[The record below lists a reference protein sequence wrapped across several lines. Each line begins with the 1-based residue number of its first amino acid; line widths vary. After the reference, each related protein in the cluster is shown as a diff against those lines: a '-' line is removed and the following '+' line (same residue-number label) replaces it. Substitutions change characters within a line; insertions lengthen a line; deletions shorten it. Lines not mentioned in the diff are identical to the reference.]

1 MSNKPI
7 FRRRKY
13 IIQKGLQFRYIGL
26 VFTLALIA
34 SLVTGWTVFATGW
47 HFLGEKLAS
56 VYPQGRLVYVVRATN
71 LALIRNLLL
80 ISPLIFILGLL
91 FSHRIAGPV
100 YRISKTLED
109 ISKGNLG
116 LKIRLREGD
125 ELVDLADMINNL
137 TDSLNKTIL
146 TDRDIVAQIEK
157 DLVEIKQIVS
167 SQPCDCARI
176 QTLLGSI
183 QERSKELSVSFNKWT
198 ITA

>member
-1 MSNKPI
+1 MP
-7 FRRRKY
+7 RPVLRRKQY
-13 IIQKGLQFRYIGL
+13 IIKKGLQFRYIGL
-26 VFTLALIA
+26 VFGLALIA

-56 VYPQGRLVYVVRATN
+56 VYPQGRLVYVLRATN

-100 YRISKTLED
+100 YRIDKTLDD

-125 ELVDLADMINNL
+125 ELVDLADTINNL
-137 TDSLNKTIL
+137 TESFNKTVI
-146 TDRDIVAQIEK
+146 TDKDIVIKIEK
-157 DLVEIKQIVS
+157 DLEEIKKLSS
-167 SQPCDCARI
+167 SQPCDCVKI
-176 QTLLGSI
+176 ETLINSL
-183 QERSKELSVSFNKWT
+183 QQKSKELSASFHRWT
-198 ITA
+198 PS

>member
-1 MSNKPI
+1 MPRPI
-7 FRRRKY
+7 LRRRQY
-13 IIQKGLQFRYIGL
+13 IIKKGLQFRYIGL
-26 VFTLALIA
+26 VFGLALLT

-56 VYPQGRLVYVVRATN
+56 VYPQGRLVYVLRVTN

-80 ISPLIFILGLL
+80 ISPLVFILALL

-100 YRISKTLED
+100 YRIGKTLED

-137 TDSLNKTIL
+137 TENFNKTIVL
-146 TDRDIVAQIEK
+146 DKDIAIKIEK
-157 DLVEIKQIVS
+157 DLEEIKKLAS

-176 QTLLGSI
+176 AILINGL
-183 QERSKELSVSFNKWT
+183 QEKSKELSASFNKWT
-198 ITA
+198 LA